1 MFVIPLSS
9 YRAFSGI
16 SFVIL
21 ASTVA
26 TVVTPSI
33 PPAFITLSKQ
43 PFIDHA
49 HVNRLVQILASQL
62 CMKYD

>member
-9 YRAFSGI
+9 YRAFRRI

-21 ASTVA
+21 PS

-43 PFIDHA
+43 LFIDHA
-49 HVNRLVQILASQL
+49 HVNKLVQILVSQL

>member
-9 YRAFSGI
+9 YRAFSRI

-21 ASTVA
+21 PP

-43 PFIDHA
+43 LFIDHA
-49 HVNRLVQILASQL
+49 HVNKLVQILVSQL

>member
-1 MFVIPLSS
+1 MFVIPLYS
-9 YRAFSGI
+9 YRAFSWI

-43 PFIDHA
+43 LFIDHA
-49 HVNRLVQILASQL
+49 HVNKLVQIL
-62 CMKYD
+62 

>member
-9 YRAFSGI
+9 YRAFRRI

-21 ASTVA
+21 PS
-26 TVVTPSI
+26 TVVTVVTSSI
-33 PPAFITLSKQ
+33 PPAFITLSNQ
-43 PFIDHA
+43 LFIDHA
-49 HVNRLVQILASQL
+49 HVNKLVQILASQL

>member
-9 YRAFSGI
+9 SRAFSGI

-21 ASTVA
+21 PSTVV

-43 PFIDHA
+43 LFIDHA
-49 HVNRLVQILASQL
+49 HVAHVNKLVQILAASQL
-62 CMKYD
+62 

>member
-9 YRAFSGI
+9 SRAFSGI
-16 SFVIL
+16 SFIIIP
-21 ASTVA
+21 STVV